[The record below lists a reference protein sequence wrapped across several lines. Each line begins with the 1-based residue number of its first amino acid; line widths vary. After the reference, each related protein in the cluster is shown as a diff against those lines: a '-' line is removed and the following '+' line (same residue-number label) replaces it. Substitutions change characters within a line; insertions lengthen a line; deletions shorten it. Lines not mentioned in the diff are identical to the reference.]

1 MEWMLVFLK
10 IMLVNFVLS
19 GDNAVI
25 IAMAS
30 RNLPLSERTKA
41 VWWGAAGAIGLRLV
55 LLAAALV
62 LLSVPLLAAAGA
74 VLLFYIA
81 IKLMDDHDPL
91 DTVKSPPTLASAIW
105 TIMTADLIMSL
116 DNVLAIAA
124 IAKGN
129 FLILLLGIAFSI
141 PLIIWGSGV
150 ILHLLQK
157 FPLLIYL
164 AAGVIG
170 YAAGEMFVSDRKVL
184 QWIPEHL
191 HSVHWIVPAASAL
204 LVIAFGGWKRRS
216 SAIRPVNR
224 T

>member
-1 MEWMLVFLK
+1 MEWLLLFLK

-30 RNLPLSERTKA
+30 RNLPPSERAKA
-41 VWWGAAGAIGLRLV
+41 VWWGAAGAIGLRLG

-62 LLSVPLLAAAGA
+62 LLAVPLLAAAGA

-91 DTVKSPPTLASAIW
+91 DSVKSPPSLTSAIW
-105 TIMTADLIMSL
+105 TIMTADIIMSL

-129 FLILLLGIAFSI
+129 FFILLLGVVLSI

-150 ILHLLQK
+150 ILKLLQK
-157 FPLLIYL
+157 YPLVIYL

-170 YAAGEMFVSDRKVL
+170 YAAGEMFVSDQKVA
-184 QWIPEHL
+184 QWIPERFHL
-191 HSVHWIVPAASAL
+191 VHWIVPAASAL
-204 LVIAFGGWKRRS
+204 LVVAFGGWKRRA